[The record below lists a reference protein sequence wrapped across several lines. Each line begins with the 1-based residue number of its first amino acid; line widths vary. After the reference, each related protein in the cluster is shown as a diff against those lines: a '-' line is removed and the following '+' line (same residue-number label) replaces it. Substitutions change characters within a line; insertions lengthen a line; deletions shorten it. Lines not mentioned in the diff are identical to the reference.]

1 MHFFILIQRIVLVK
15 YMTHLQKLII
25 WLLISILA
33 IYALRMGIIDGIDQY
48 VYNIRNTHFPSFA
61 YRYDDYLPYLPV
73 VIMLG
78 LKGAGVKSRSSWKE
92 MIVSTVFSFVL
103 VGIVVLSMKSLCGV
117 IRPDGSDFLSFPSGH
132 TATVFTAAGVLRKE
146 YGYKS
151 KWIAAVIYLPAVIT
165 GLTRP
170 LNNRHWLSDVM
181 AGAIIGTMMVEAG
194 YYLAGLLL
202 KKQVDKK

>member
-1 MHFFILIQRIVLVK
+1 
-15 YMTHLQKLII
+15 MTHLQKLII

-61 YRYDDYLPYLPV
+61 YKYDDYLPYLPV
-73 VIMLG
+73 VIMFG

-202 KKQVDKK
+202 KNQVDKK

>member
-1 MHFFILIQRIVLVK
+1 MHFFILIRRIVLVK

-48 VYNIRNTHFPSFA
+48 VYNIRNTHFPFFA

-73 VIMLG
+73 VIMFG
-78 LKGAGVKSRSSWKE
+78 LKGAGVKSRNSWKE

-202 KKQVDKK
+202 KNQVDKK